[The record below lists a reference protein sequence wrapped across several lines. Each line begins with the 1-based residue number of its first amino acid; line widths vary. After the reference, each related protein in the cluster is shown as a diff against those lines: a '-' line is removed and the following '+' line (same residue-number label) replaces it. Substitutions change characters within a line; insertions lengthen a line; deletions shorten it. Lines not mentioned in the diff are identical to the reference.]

1 MGKEKD
7 LKADEIIG
15 VVINECG
22 EIIRNPESEE
32 IQFSAP
38 IFTPPQEN
46 TVDTPQV
53 EEVSVSFRTISDTKK
68 SNKTT
73 GTQIAGVSRLELEQ
87 LKEEMQR

>member
-7 LKADEIIG
+7 LNADEIIG
-15 VVINECG
+15 VIINECG
-22 EIIRNPESEE
+22 EIIRNPENEE

-46 TVDTPQV
+46 TIDAPEV
-53 EEVSVSFRTISDTKK
+53 EDVSVSFRTVRDTKK

-73 GTQIAGVSRLELEQ
+73 GSQIAGVSRLELEQ